1 MSFFG
6 KLFNSD
12 KKDTTYNGTKPVT
25 SLSQVQGGPE
35 YYNAILGRSR
45 GQNVGYGDSYTSNAN
60 PQMEQLRNQYTGYQ
74 LPALNSELTATGRR
88 RGSSGFQQIAR
99 SQSDEADKENAI
111 MAQLMQ
117 RNAEASHNDVTGAV
131 GQLGNYASNEANLV
145 GQRANFDY
153 ADNARQVS
161 EANARRA
168 NEAQGL
174 QQMGQAGVSLI
185 AAPFTGG
192 TSMGFGQFSNPFQQ
206 QVQARQPNYSY
217 LNSPSGYGNYSSLYG
232 QAGRIR

>member
-1 MSFFG
+1 
-6 KLFNSD
+6 
-12 KKDTTYNGTKPVT
+12 
-25 SLSQVQGGPE
+25 
-35 YYNAILGRSR
+35 
-45 GQNVGYGDSYTSNAN
+45 
-60 PQMEQLRNQYTGYQ
+60 
-74 LPALNSELTATGRR
+74 
-88 RGSSGFQQIAR
+88 
-99 SQSDEADKENAI
+99 
-111 MAQLMQ
+111 MQ